1 MNRITEAQ
9 LKHLVSIIN
18 RLTGNVDEPYTDRK
32 ANIGNYHLSHAYG
45 GVCLH
50 RMVSEGGGI
59 RTVLMGGHVTK
70 RELYDAMLAFIDGI
84 EVGKQL
90 PKEQS

>member
-1 MNRITEAQ
+1 MNRITEAH
-9 LKHLVSIIN
+9 LRHLVSIIN
-18 RLTGNVDEPYTDRK
+18 NLTGNMHEPYTDRK
-32 ANIGNYHLSHAYG
+32 ANIGNYHISHAYG

-50 RMVSEGGGI
+50 QMINEDGGI

-70 RELYDAMLAFIDGI
+70 RELYDAMSAFIDGI

-90 PKEQS
+90 PKD

>member
-1 MNRITEAQ
+1 MSRITEAQ

-32 ANIGNYHLSHAYG
+32 ANIGNYHLSYAYG

-50 RMVSEGGGI
+50 QMVNEGGGI
-59 RTVLMGGHVTK
+59 RTVLMDGYVTK
-70 RELYDAMLAFIDGI
+70 RELYDAMSAFIDGL
-84 EVGKQL
+84 EAGKQL
-90 PKEQS
+90 SKE